1 MSFGQNLQFLRKM
14 GNGMTQEELAEKLG
28 VSRQTI
34 SKYELDMAYPEL
46 EKVIELCNL
55 FSCTMD
61 QLVREDI
68 NICDEAYSDIREEV
82 VEGFYYVKY
91 AVISA
96 EPEEDAINHVRG
108 FAENLG
114 INEPDIIG
122 WDFPVLSQE
131 QINVYNLHGYEA
143 ALIIDN
149 KDKVTDE
156 NMNVIFQEQQKYMAI
171 TIDFSANKSSKGPFI
186 LIPNAYK
193 MLMTHMKL
201 NGIKM
206 KCDKKVIGCFER
218 EYVVNGTAFM
228 DIFIAVEN

>member
-34 SKYELDMAYPEL
+34 SKYELDMVYPEL

-68 NICDEAYSDIREEV
+68 NINDESYSDIREEV
-82 VEGFYYVKY
+82 VDGFHYMKY

-96 EPEEDAINHVRG
+96 EPEEDAINHLRG
-108 FAENLG
+108 IAKNLG
-114 INEPDIIG
+114 ISKPDIIG

-149 KDKVTDE
+149 KEQISDE
-156 NMNVIFQEQQKYMAI
+156 NMNFIFQERQKYMAI

-201 NGIKM
+201 KGIKM

-218 EYVVNGTAFM
+218 EYEIDGAGFM
-228 DIFIAVEN
+228 DIFIAAE